1 MAKQQSNVAEIAR
14 LCLHD
19 PNNFGIQLSQTNHRL
34 QILHCFPISLGS
46 RVLEIGCGQGDTTAV
61 LAELVGE
68 SGHVTAVDPADL
80 SYGTV
85 AQLLSNPCPHN

>member
-1 MAKQQSNVAEIAR
+1 MANQQSKAEEIAR

-19 PNNFGIQLSQTNHRL
+19 PNNIGIQLSQTNHRL
-34 QILHCFPISLGS
+34 QILQCFPISLGD
-46 RVLEIGCGQGDTTAV
+46 RVLEIGCGQGDTTAA

-68 SGHVTAVDPADL
+68 SGHVTAVDPAEL

-85 AQLLSNPCPHN
+85 LGLLFFF